1 MAMFD
6 NTIEDLAG
14 HFGLGSK
21 AGPLLHEVVQLIT
34 SSPTGIGGFIDRFR
48 SAGLG
53 SEVASWL
60 GRMDGKVLT
69 APQVEQALGSTT
81 LGGIASRLGLAGGVV
96 ATAIGYLAPKL
107 IGQMTPGGVVP
118 SGIPASVSSYLS
130 SIMPR
135 PGVQPV
141 QTTTRR
147 VEQIAPRAISVIHDA
162 PHLGRWLIP
171 LLAGLGVLG
180 LFWYLLSGTQQAP
193 VVATSTPAPAIP
205 VPPPPIP
212 SVPAHLALTN
222 DDGIITYSGVVHD
235 ESTRTSITDALKG
248 VFGADKVKGDITINA
263 NAGPAP
269 WLVDLRTALE
279 NLKTSGVQ
287 AVFDG
292 NSLKVGGLIGD
303 SDRDGIIS
311 SLRAALPTGLV
322 FGALT
327 DKVGNL
333 VSEVTSKTEAALASL
348 RSGFTTTDLLTI
360 LNQSIINFPTNSA
373 EIPPAGK
380 TLLQHAA
387 TAFKQ
392 LPSGSVIEIAG
403 YTDNTGDPAANVQL
417 SQQRAEAVR
426 AALVSAGVDPSM
438 LVAKGYGSANPV
450 ASNDTAEGK
459 FRNRRIEYRVVKP
472 V

>member
-1 MAMFD
+1 MLD
-6 NTIEDLAG
+6 SIIDDVGNR
-14 HFGLGSK
+14 FGLGPH
-21 AGPLLHEVVQLIT
+21 AGSLLREVVQLIT
-34 SSPTGIGGFIDRFR
+34 GSPGGIGGFIEKFR

-53 SEVASWL
+53 SQVATWL
-60 GRMDGKVLT
+60 GRTDGAALT
-69 APQVEQALGSTT
+69 ASQVENALGSSV
-81 LGGIASRLGLAGGVV
+81 LGGIASRLGLGGSAVG
-96 ATAIGYLAPKL
+96 TAIGYLLPKV
-107 IGQMTPGGVVP
+107 IGQMTPGGAVP
-118 SGIPASVSSYLS
+118 SSMPSWVSGFL
-130 SIMPR
+130 
-135 PGVQPV
+135 GQT

-147 VEQIAPRAISVIHDA
+147 VEQVAPRAINVIHDA

-171 LLAGLGVLG
+171 LLVGLGVLG
-180 LFWYLLSGTQQAP
+180 LFWYLLSGNQPAQ
-193 VVATSTPAPAIP
+193 VVATAPAPTVLPSA
-205 VPPPPIP
+205 PIP

-222 DDGIITYSGVVHD
+222 DDGIITYSGAVHD
-235 ESTRTSITDALKG
+235 ESTRTSIMDALKG

-303 SDRDGIIS
+303 SDRDGIIN

-327 DKVGNL
+327 DKMANL
-333 VSEVTSKTEAALASL
+333 VSEVTNKTETALAGL
-348 RSGFTTTDLLTI
+348 HPGFATTDLLTI

-373 EIPPAGK
+373 EIPAAGK

-387 TAFKQ
+387 AAFKQ
-392 LPSGSVIEIAG
+392 LPSGKVIEIAG

-417 SQQRAEAVR
+417 SQQRADAVR
-426 AALVSAGVDPSM
+426 AVLVSAGVDPSM
-438 LVAKGYGSANPV
+438 LVAKGYGSANPI
-450 ASNDTAEGK
+450 ATNDTLEGK
-459 FRNRRIEYRVVKP
+459 LRNRRIEYRVVKP
-472 V
+472 A

>member
-1 MAMFD
+1 MTMIDHA
-6 NTIEDLAG
+6 IEDVAG
-14 HFGLGSK
+14 RFGLGPKS
-21 AGPLLHEVVQLIT
+21 GQLVQEVVRLIT
-34 SSPTGIGGFIDRFR
+34 GSPGGVTGFIDKFR

-60 GRMDGKVLT
+60 GRTDATVL
-69 APQVEQALGSTT
+69 ASPQVEKALGSTV
-81 LGGIASRLGLAGGVV
+81 LGGIASRLGLGSGVV
-96 ATAIGYLAPKL
+96 ATAIGYILPKL
-107 IGQMTPGGVVP
+107 IGQITPGGVIP
-118 SGIPASVSSYLS
+118 TGIPAALS
-130 SIMPR
+130 GLLQTTPI
-135 PGVQPV
+135 

-147 VEQIAPRAISVIHDA
+147 VEQVAPRAINVLHDA

-180 LFWYLLSGTQQAP
+180 LFWYLLSGTPQP
-193 VVATSTPAPAIP
+193 TVVATAPAPT
-205 VPPPPIP
+205 VLPPAPIP

-235 ESTRTSITDALKG
+235 ESTRTSIMDGLKG
-248 VFGADKVKGDITINA
+248 VFGTEKVKGDITINA

-292 NSLKVGGLIGD
+292 NSLKVGGLIND

-327 DKVGNL
+327 DRVGSL
-333 VSEVTSKTEAALASL
+333 VSEVTTKTEAALAGL
-348 RSGFTTTDLLTI
+348 HPGFTTTDLLAI

-373 EIPPAGK
+373 EIPPIGK

-387 TAFKQ
+387 AAFKQ
-392 LPSGSVIEIAG
+392 LPSGTVIEIAG
-403 YTDNTGDPAANVQL
+403 YTDNTGDPSANVTL
-417 SQQRAEAVR
+417 SQQRSDAVR
-426 AALVSAGVDPSM
+426 AALVSAGVDPST
-438 LVAKGYGSANPV
+438 LVSKGYGSANPS
-450 ASNDTAEGK
+450 ASNDTPEGR
-459 FRNRRIEYRVVKP
+459 FHNRRIEYRVVKP
-472 V
+472 A

>member
-1 MAMFD
+1 MAILD
-6 NTIEDLAG
+6 NVIEDVG
-14 HFGLGSK
+14 SRFGLGSN
-21 AGPLLHEVVQLIT
+21 AGPLLREVVQLIT
-34 SSPTGIGGFIDRFR
+34 GSPGGIGGFIDKFR
-48 SAGLG
+48 SAGHASQVG
-53 SEVASWL
+53 SWL
-60 GRMDGKVLT
+60 GRSDGAVLT
-69 APQVEQALGSTT
+69 GPQVEQALGSSVR
-81 LGGIASRLGLAGGVV
+81 GGIASRLGLAGGVV
-96 ATAIGYLAPKL
+96 GTAIGYLLPKV

-118 SGIPASVSSYLS
+118 TSMPSWISGFL
-130 SIMPR
+130 
-135 PGVQPV
+135 GQT

-147 VEQIAPRAISVIHDA
+147 VEQVAPMAMNVIHDA

-171 LLAGLGVLG
+171 VLVGLGILG
-180 LFWYLLSGTQQAP
+180 LFWYLLSGNRPEP
-193 VVATSTPAPAIP
+193 VVATAPAPA
-205 VPPPPIP
+205 VLPPAPIP

-235 ESTRTSITDALKG
+235 ESTRTSIMDALKG
-248 VFGADKVKGDITINA
+248 TFGADKVKGDITINA

-269 WLVDLRTALE
+269 WLVDLRTTLE

-292 NSLKVGGLIGD
+292 NSLKVGGLISD
-303 SDRDGIIS
+303 SDRDGIIN
-311 SLRAALPTGLV
+311 SLRTALPTGLV

-327 DKVGNL
+327 DKVANM
-333 VSEVTSKTEAALASL
+333 VSEVTNKTETALAALHP
-348 RSGFTTTDLLTI
+348 GFTTSDLLTI

-373 EIPPAGK
+373 EIPPTGK

-392 LPSGSVIEIAG
+392 LPSGTVVEIAG
-403 YTDNTGDPAANVQL
+403 YTDNTGDAAANVQL
-417 SQQRAEAVR
+417 SQQRADAVR

-438 LVAKGYGSANPV
+438 LVAKGYGSSNPV
-450 ASNDTAEGK
+450 ATNDTLEGK

>member
-1 MAMFD
+1 MTMID
-6 NTIEDLAG
+6 NAIQDVAG
-14 HFGLGSK
+14 RFGLGPKS
-21 AGPLLHEVVQLIT
+21 GQLMQEVVHLIT
-34 SSPTGIGGFIDRFR
+34 GSPGGVSGFIDKFR

-53 SEVASWL
+53 SEVSSWL
-60 GRMDGKVLT
+60 GRTDGAAL
-69 APQVEQALGSTT
+69 AGPQVEKALGSTA
-81 LGGIASRLGLAGGVV
+81 LGGIASRLGIGSGVV
-96 ATAIGYLAPKL
+96 ATAIGYLLPKL
-107 IGQMTPGGVVP
+107 IGQITPGGVIP
-118 SGIPASVSSYLS
+118 SGIPTSLS
-130 SIMPR
+130 
-135 PGVQPV
+135 GFLQGTPV

-147 VEQIAPRAISVIHDA
+147 VEQVAPRAISVIHDA

-180 LFWYLLSGTQQAP
+180 LFWYLLSGNQPTP
-193 VVATSTPAPAIP
+193 VVATAPAPAVQ

-212 SVPAHLALTN
+212 SLPAHLALTN

-235 ESTRTSITDALKG
+235 ESTRTSIMDALKG

-263 NAGPAP
+263 SAGPAP

-311 SLRAALPTGLV
+311 SLRSALPTGLV
-322 FGALT
+322 FGALS

-333 VSEVTSKTEAALASL
+333 VSEVTNKTVSALSGL
-348 RSGFTTTDLLTI
+348 HPGFTTTDLLSI

-373 EIPPAGK
+373 EIPAVSK

-387 TAFKQ
+387 AAFKQ
-392 LPSGSVIEIAG
+392 LPSGTMVEIGG

-417 SQQRAEAVR
+417 SQQRADAVR

-438 LVAKGYGSANPV
+438 LVAKGYGSAGPV
-450 ASNDTAEGK
+450 AGNDTLEGR

-472 V
+472 A

>member
-1 MAMFD
+1 MAILD
-6 NTIEDLAG
+6 SVIEDVG
-14 HFGLGSK
+14 SRFGLGPK
-21 AGPLLHEVVQLIT
+21 AGQLLREVIQLIT
-34 SSPTGIGGFIDRFR
+34 GSPGGIGGFMDNFR

-53 SEVASWL
+53 SQVASWL
-60 GRMDGKVLT
+60 GRTDGAALT
-69 APQVEQALGSTT
+69 APQVESALGSNV
-81 LGGIASRLGLAGGVV
+81 LGGIASRLGLGGGV
-96 ATAIGYLAPKL
+96 AGTAIGYLLPKV
-107 IGQMTPGGVVP
+107 IGQLTPGGVIP
-118 SGIPASVSSYLS
+118 TGIPAALTGYL
-130 SIMPR
+130 
-135 PGVQPV
+135 QTAPV

-147 VEQIAPRAISVIHDA
+147 VEQVAPRAINVIHDA

-180 LFWYLLSGTQQAP
+180 LFWYLLSGNQPAP
-193 VVATSTPAPAIP
+193 VVATAPAPA
-205 VPPPPIP
+205 VLPPAPIP

-222 DDGIITYSGVVHD
+222 DDGVITYSGVVHD
-235 ESTRTSITDALKG
+235 ESTRTSIMDALKG

-269 WLVDLRTALE
+269 WLVDLRTTLE

-311 SLRAALPTGLV
+311 SLRSALPAGLV

-327 DKVGNL
+327 DRVGNL
-333 VSEVTSKTEAALASL
+333 VSEITNKTEAALSGL
-348 RSGFTTTDLLTI
+348 HPGFTSADLLNI

-373 EIPPAGK
+373 EIPAVSK

-392 LPSGSVIEIAG
+392 LPSGTVVEIAG

-450 ASNDTAEGK
+450 AGNDTLEGR
-459 FRNRRIEYRVVKP
+459 FRNRRIEYRVVKSA
-472 V
+472 

>member
-1 MAMFD
+1 MTMIDDA
-6 NTIEDLAG
+6 IEDVAG
-14 HFGLGSK
+14 RFGLGPKS
-21 AGPLLHEVVQLIT
+21 GQLMHELVHLIT
-34 SSPTGIGGFIDRFR
+34 GSPGGVGGFIDKFR

-53 SEVASWL
+53 SEVTSWL
-60 GRMDGKVLT
+60 GRSDGAAL
-69 APQVEQALGSTT
+69 AGPQVERALGSTA
-81 LGGIASRLGLAGGVV
+81 LGGIASRLGLASGVV
-96 ATAIGYLAPKL
+96 ATAIGYILPKL
-107 IGQMTPGGVVP
+107 IGQITPGGVIP
-118 SGIPASVSSYLS
+118 SGIPASLS
-130 SIMPR
+130 GFLQATPI
-135 PGVQPV
+135 

-147 VEQIAPRAISVIHDA
+147 VEQVAPRAISVIHDA

-171 LLAGLGVLG
+171 LLAALGILG
-180 LFWYLLSGTQQAP
+180 LFWYLLSPRPEP
-193 VVATSTPAPAIP
+193 VVATAPAPA
-205 VPPPPIP
+205 VLPPAPIP

-235 ESTRTSITDALKG
+235 ESTRTSIMDALKG
-248 VFGADKVKGDITINA
+248 TFGADKVKGDITINA

-292 NSLKVGGLIGD
+292 NSLKVGGLISD
-303 SDRDGIIS
+303 SDRDGILN
-311 SLRAALPTGLV
+311 SLRTALPTGVV

-327 DKVGNL
+327 DRVANL
-333 VSEVTSKTEAALASL
+333 VSEVTNKTETALAGL
-348 RSGFTTTDLLTI
+348 HPGFTTTDLLNI

-373 EIPPAGK
+373 EIPAVSK

-392 LPSGSVIEIAG
+392 LPSGTVVEIAG

-426 AALVSAGVDPSM
+426 AALVQAGVDPSI

-450 ASNDTAEGK
+450 AGNDTLEGR
-459 FRNRRIEYRVVKP
+459 FRNRRIEYRVVKSA
-472 V
+472 